1 MSKDSRVVK
10 GAGLKTQC
18 VRFVGS
24 NPTPCTFLIFFNEYQ
39 KSLNTSRY
47 HKVSI
52 INNP

>member
-1 MSKDSRVVK
+1 
-10 GAGLKTQC
+10 
-18 VRFVGS
+18 
-24 NPTPCTFLIFFNEYQ
+24 LIFFNEYQ